1 LFARRQRM
9 GRQWIS
15 EPARVHPPYTEP
27 PKRKR
32 NILRA
37 LLILLAVAIVSG
49 AITSFSFL
57 YYEQVA
63 ASPQDQTVIIQ
74 GGDQFVP
81 YPETR
86 RQVAERFGGKPEDW
100 SPDLF
105 GGWVYKSDNP
115 IQVPYGRNV
124 TLYSTHFTL
133 YWD

>member
-1 LFARRQRM
+1 VDERQIRELAREYSSS
-9 GRQWIS
+9 I
-15 EPARVHPPYTEP
+15 EP
-27 PKRKR
+27 PRRRR
-32 NILRA
+32 NTLRA
-37 LLILLAVAIVSG
+37 LSILFATAILAG
-49 AITSFSFL
+49 AITSFFFL
-57 YYEQVA
+57 YYERVN

-86 RQVAERFGGKPEDW
+86 RQVADRFGGKPTDW

-105 GGWVYKSDNP
+105 GGWHYKSDNP

-124 TLYSTHFTL
+124 TLYSDNLTL

>member
-1 LFARRQRM
+1 VDERQIREPGGGYSPYPVLPSRRR
-9 GRQWIS
+9 GN
-15 EPARVHPPYTEP
+15 T
-27 PKRKR
+27 
-32 NILRA
+32 LRA
-37 LLILLAVAIVSG
+37 LLILLFVAIVSG
-49 AITSFSFL
+49 AISFFIIQ
-57 YYEQVA
+57 YFEQVA

-86 RQVAERFGGKPEDW
+86 RQVADRFGGKPTDW